1 MGKVNKVAVYPCGG
15 VGFPLSSVAR
25 YATFI
30 VTEDMLPGETEI
42 VDAARL
48 INGMRD
54 EVELVENH
62 PTIIIDGCAYQC
74 GSNLFRLLNIKP
86 AVRILSTVI
95 SQLPPTFV

>member
-1 MGKVNKVAVYPCGG
+1 MEIVNKVAVYPCGG
-15 VGFPLSSVAR
+15 GGFPLSSVAR

-48 INGMRD
+48 INGMSD

-74 GSNLFRLLNIKP
+74 GSNLFRLLNLKP

>member
-48 INGMRD
+48 INGMSD